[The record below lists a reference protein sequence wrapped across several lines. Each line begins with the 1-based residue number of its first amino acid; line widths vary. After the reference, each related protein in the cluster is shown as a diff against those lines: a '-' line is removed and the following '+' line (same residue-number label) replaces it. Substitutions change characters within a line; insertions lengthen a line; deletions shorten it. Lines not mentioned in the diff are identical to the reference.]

1 MGNHNKAKVLGKG
14 TVEVKMSSGKMMI
27 LRNVFHVPDI
37 KKNLVSINFLC
48 KSGVKAILE
57 SDNSVGGKYC
67 LRKMIL
73 CLKVIYFLFVFC
85 VNIVIPLLL
94 CVLFPT
100 HLTSLKNRKK
110 KFSYDRPK
118 M

>member
-1 MGNHNKAKVLGKG
+1 MKYNPMDINRSLCSLEKYKKHKKSCGYSPELLF
-14 TVEVKMSSGKMMI
+14 VEPNI
-27 LRNVFHVPDI
+27 LI
-37 KKNLVSINFLC
+37 VSWVQIYNNPF
-48 KSGVKAILE
+48 SN
-57 SDNSVGGKYC
+57 NSVRGKYC

-73 CLKVIYFLFVFC
+73 CLKAIYFLFVFC
-85 VNIVIPLLL
+85 VNIVLPLLL